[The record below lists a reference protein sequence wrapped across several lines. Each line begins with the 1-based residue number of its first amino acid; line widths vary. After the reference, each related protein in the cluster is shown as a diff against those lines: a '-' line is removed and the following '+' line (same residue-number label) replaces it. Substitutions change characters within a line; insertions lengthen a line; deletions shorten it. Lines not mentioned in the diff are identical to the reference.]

1 MYLRIKKFKN
11 CSAFGFAASV
21 CMAVIY
27 LSFSMHVPVMLN
39 ANSPHDDALFIG
51 NAMHLVQGDWLG
63 PYSQMTL
70 SKGAGY
76 SLFLAVNALL
86 GIPITL
92 LIAIFYLFSCGV
104 FAKTLAGIGLRNA
117 FVFAVFITLLFQ
129 PVVFPTS
136 ITRDNI
142 YPSLTLLATSGIL
155 FITQQKSLIL
165 ILRETI
171 LFGFAFGMFWITREE
186 GVWILPGMC
195 CYMTYQLVLARQ
207 DLQAFKLLC
216 LRLFVYF
223 AAAAVVPIS
232 IAFMNLFMY
241 GKLVTVEFTNSSFST
256 VLSKLN
262 SVSAGPEIPFLPVPQ
277 IKRQLIYQV
286 SPAFRELESYFE
298 DRGRSWTLLSC
309 EVYKTNCG
317 DYAGGGF
324 MWALRDAVADKG
336 YYSSPQKAANFYDQ
350 ISAEIET
357 ACKNGKLICH
367 KNYLPFLPTIPEES
381 LKNIPSA
388 ILKAIKI
395 SIYNIEFKLANIN
408 SLGTAEDLQNMR
420 LFLGNLKSM
429 PTFNERS
436 TFKIA
441 GWYYSPE
448 NDWPSLDCVRDGTHT
463 ISSIPRSASPD
474 IAASFNDKNAHSQRF
489 SLSLSQADDCKI
501 FIENHQGKSLRI
513 EDLLIQKNQ
522 DSHLGSGT
530 FFLDIKTA
538 AVDPFAKSLRWKQKL
553 ADVYHWI
560 SPTLSI
566 FGIASFVSVLGLSLT
581 RRRPPSPLLWVAAML
596 WLHCLV
602 RIALVVLIEVSS
614 FPAVNY
620 FYLSPILPLV
630 CAASIL
636 SISLWVPLGKQ
647 TLATKKGNF
656 A

>member
-1 MYLRIKKFKN
+1 M
-11 CSAFGFAASV
+11 
-21 CMAVIY
+21 
-27 LSFSMHVPVMLN
+27 
-39 ANSPHDDALFIG
+39 
-51 NAMHLVQGDWLG
+51 
-63 PYSQMTL
+63 
-70 SKGAGY
+70 
-76 SLFLAVNALL
+76 
-86 GIPITL
+86 
-92 LIAIFYLFSCGV
+92 
-104 FAKTLAGIGLRNA
+104 
-117 FVFAVFITLLFQ
+117 
-129 PVVFPTS
+129 
-136 ITRDNI
+136 
-142 YPSLTLLATSGIL
+142 
-155 FITQQKSLIL
+155 

-186 GVWILPGMC
+186 GVWILPGIC
-195 CYMTYQLVLARQ
+195 CYIIYRLVQARQ
-207 DLQAFKLLC
+207 DLQAFKHLC
-216 LRLFVYF
+216 LRLFLYF

-232 IAFMNLFMY
+232 VAFMNLFAY
-241 GKLVTVEFTNSSFST
+241 GKFETVDFTNQSFSN
-256 VLSKLN
+256 VLNRLN
-262 SVSAGPEIPFLPVPQ
+262 SVSAGPEIPFLPVPK
-277 IKRQLIYQV
+277 IKRQLIYQA
-286 SPAFRELESYFE
+286 SPAFQELESYFE
-298 DRGRSWTLLSC
+298 DRGRWWTVLGC
-309 EVYKTNCG
+309 EVYETTCG
-317 DYAGGGF
+317 DYAGGWF

-336 YYSSPQKAANFYDQ
+336 YYSSAQKAANFYDQ

-357 ACKNGKLICH
+357 SCKNGTLTCR
-367 KNYLPFLPTIPEES
+367 KNYVPFLPSIPEEN

-395 SIYNIEFKLANIN
+395 SIYNIEFKLANID
-408 SLGTAEDLQNMR
+408 SLGTAEDLQNIR
-420 LFLGNLKSM
+420 HFLGNVKSVQSS
-429 PTFNERS
+429 NERS

-474 IAASFNDKNAHSQRF
+474 IAASFNDKSAHSQRF
-489 SLSLSQADDCKI
+489 SLSLSQADDCRI
-501 FIENHQGKSLRI
+501 FIGIHHAKSLRV

-522 DSHLGSGT
+522 NIRLGSGT

-553 ADVYHWI
+553 ADAYHWI
-560 SPTLSI
+560 SPTLFI
-566 FGIASFVSVLGLSLT
+566 FGIASFVSVLGLSIT
-581 RRRPPSPLLWVAAML
+581 RRRPSSSLLWVAAML
-596 WLHCLV
+596 WMHCLV